1 MYFLAAVSSIRRAG
15 ESQNGAVLNVQQGIL
30 NRRVSSKRGIEVKQP
45 EVGSIKFIPMSKL
58 KQDHYKVSPRK
69 PDEPESAE
77 GKSSNNYLQGRG
89 AQFNTKNRFLKDE
102 ITREHIEGIDD
113 WSEDNSAT
121 QYLEQEAKTIVNKI
135 DSPDVGMSYSM
146 NPYAGC
152 EHGCIYCYARN
163 VHEYWGYSAGLDFER
178 KIIVKKNAPQL
189 LRKFLMHAKW
199 QATPIMLSGNTDCY
213 QPAEQKYRLTR
224 ALLEVCN
231 EFNQPVGI
239 LTKNSWIIKDKDILE
254 EMARKRLVSAMVSIT
269 SFNEDLR
276 RVMEPRTTTAK
287 QKLKVIEELSSVGV
301 RMGVM
306 MGPMIPGLNEHE
318 MQRIMKA
325 AKDNGATFT
334 AYTFIRL
341 NGAIKFLFHD
351 WLYKNFPDRA
361 DKVWHL
367 VEQSHD
373 GKVNDSRWG
382 VRMRGEG
389 NIAQMVAQQYKKYGK
404 LYGMNAEEWSLDTTI
419 FRRPGEQGKLF

>member
-1 MYFLAAVSSIRRAG
+1 MSKEL
-15 ESQNGAVLNVQQGIL
+15 QQDHFK
-30 NRRVSSKRGIEVKQP
+30 VAVKQK
-45 EVGSIKFIPMSKL
+45 EEN
-58 KQDHYKVSPRK
+58 QQ
-69 PDEPESAE
+69 
-77 GKSSNNYLQGRG
+77 YLTGRG
-89 AQFNTKNRFLKDE
+89 AQINTKNRFLKDE
-102 ITREHIEGIDD
+102 KSKENIEAIDD
-113 WSEDNSAT
+113 WEEANVAT
-121 QYLEQEAKTIVNKI
+121 QYQEQEVKSIVNKVE
-135 DSPDVGMSYSM
+135 SPDVGMMYSM

-163 VHEYWGYSAGLDFER
+163 VHENWGYSAGLDFER
-178 KIIVKKNAPQL
+178 KIIVKINAPQL
-189 LRKFLMHAKW
+189 LRKFLMQQKW
-199 QATPIMLSGNTDCY
+199 DATPIMLSGNTDCY
-213 QPAEQKYRLTR
+213 QPAEQTYRLTR
-224 ALLEVCN
+224 GLLEVCN

-239 LTKNSWIIKDKDILE
+239 LTKNSWILKDKDVLQ
-254 EMARKRLVSAMVSIT
+254 EMAKKKIVSAMVSIT

-287 QKLKVIEELSSVGV
+287 QKLKVINELSSAGV
-301 RMGVM
+301 RMGIM

-325 AKDNGATFT
+325 ARDNGATFT

-351 WLYKNFPDRA
+351 WLFKNFPDRA

-367 VEQSHD
+367 IEHSHD

-389 NIAQMVAQQYKKYGK
+389 PIAKLVAQQYKKYGK
-404 LYGMNAEEWSLDTTI
+404 LYGMNAEEWSLDTSI
-419 FRRPGEQGKLF
+419 FRRPGQQGRLF

>member
-1 MYFLAAVSSIRRAG
+1 MKKPVSSDSLFSFSFSPFQRRAG
-15 ESQNGAVLNVQQGIL
+15 IKQNLCLKNY
-30 NRRVSSKRGIEVKQP
+30 NRIIIRSHLRKQKIIVPRIVKN
-45 EVGSIKFIPMSKL
+45 
-58 KQDHYKVSPRK
+58 RK
-69 PDEPESAE
+69 AQAPQ
-77 GKSSNNYLQGRG
+77 YLQGRG
-89 AQFNTKNRFLKDE
+89 AQFNTKNRFLKNE
-102 ITREHIEGIDD
+102 KTREHIEAVDD
-113 WSEDNSAT
+113 WSEDNSPT
-121 QYLEQEAKTIVNKI
+121 QYLEQESKTIVNKVE
-135 DSPDVGMSYSM
+135 SPDVGMAYSM

-189 LRKFLMHAKW
+189 LRKFLMHPKW
-199 QATPIMLSGNTDCY
+199 ECTPIMLSGNTDCY

-224 ALLEVCN
+224 SLLEVCN

-239 LTKNSWIIKDKDILE
+239 LTKNSWILKDKDILQ
-254 EMARKRLVSAMVSIT
+254 EMAKKQLVSAMVSIT

-287 QKLKVIEELSSVGV
+287 QKLKVIEELSNAGV
-301 RMGVM
+301 RMGIM
-306 MGPMIPGLNEHE
+306 MGPMIPGLNDHE

-325 AKDNGATFT
+325 ASESGATFT
-334 AYTFIRL
+334 AYTYIRL

-367 VEQSHD
+367 IEASHD
-373 GKVNDSRWG
+373 GKVNDTRWG

-389 NIAQMVAQQYKKYGK
+389 SISPDGFP
-404 LYGMNAEEWSLDTTI
+404 TI
-419 FRRPGEQGKLF
+419 QEIWEAVWHE

>member
-1 MYFLAAVSSIRRAG
+1 
-15 ESQNGAVLNVQQGIL
+15 
-30 NRRVSSKRGIEVKQP
+30 
-45 EVGSIKFIPMSKL
+45 MSEKL
-58 KQDHYKVSPRK
+58 KQDHYKVKAKEQEDASQ
-69 PDEPESAE
+69 
-77 GKSSNNYLQGRG
+77 YLQGRG
-89 AQFNTKNRFLKDE
+89 AQFNTKNKFLKDE
-102 ITREHIEGIDD
+102 KTKEHIEAIDD
-113 WSEDNSAT
+113 WEDSNVAT
-121 QYLEQEAKTIVNKI
+121 QYIEQESKTIVNKV
-135 DSPDVGMSYSM
+135 DSPDVGMMYSM

-178 KIIVKKNAPQL
+178 KIIVKKNAPHL
-189 LRKFLMHAKW
+189 LRKFLNHPKW
-199 QATPIMLSGNTDCY
+199 DATPIMLSGNTDCY
-213 QPAEQKYRLTR
+213 QPAEQIYRLTR
-224 ALLEVCN
+224 GLLEVCN

-239 LTKNSWIIKDKDILE
+239 LTKNSWILKDKDVLQ
-254 EMARKRLVSAMVSIT
+254 EMAKKRIVSGMVSIT

-287 QKLKVIEELSSVGV
+287 QKLKVINELSSAGV
-301 RMGVM
+301 RMGIM

-325 AKDNGATFT
+325 ARDNGATFT

-367 VEQSHD
+367 IENSHD
-373 GKVNDSRWG
+373 GSVNDSRWG

-389 NIAQMVAQQYKKYGK
+389 PIAQIVAQQYKKYGK
-404 LYGMNAEEWSLDTTI
+404 LYGMNAEDWSLDRSI
-419 FRRPGEQGKLF
+419 FRRPGEQMKMF

>member
-1 MYFLAAVSSIRRAG
+1 
-15 ESQNGAVLNVQQGIL
+15 
-30 NRRVSSKRGIEVKQP
+30 
-45 EVGSIKFIPMSKL
+45 MSEKL
-58 KQDHYKVSPRK
+58 KQDHFKVIPKNQEASKVSPSVGGG
-69 PDEPESAE
+69 DLE
-77 GKSSNNYLQGRG
+77 GVSQYLQGRG
-89 AQFNTKNRFLKDE
+89 AQINTKNRFLKDE
-102 ITREHIEGIDD
+102 KTKEHIEAIDD
-113 WSEDNSAT
+113 WEESNVQT
-121 QYLEQEAKTIVNKI
+121 QYLEQESKTIVNKV
-135 DSPDVGMSYSM
+135 DSPDVGMMYSM

-189 LRKFLMHAKW
+189 LRKFLNHPKW
-199 QATPIMLSGNTDCY
+199 DATPIMLSGNTDCY
-213 QPAEQKYRLTR
+213 QPAEQIYRLTR

-231 EFNQPVGI
+231 EFNQPAGI
-239 LTKNSWIIKDKDILE
+239 LTKNSWILKDKDVLQ
-254 EMARKRLVSAMVSIT
+254 EMAKKKIVSAMVSIT

-287 QKLKVIEELSSVGV
+287 QKLKVINELSTAGV

-318 MQRIMKA
+318 MQRIMKEA
-325 AKDNGATFT
+325 RDNGATFT

-367 VEQSHD
+367 IENSHD
-373 GKVNDSRWG
+373 GKVNDSRWS

-389 NIAQMVAQQYKKYGK
+389 PIAQIVAQQYKKYGK
-404 LYGMNAEEWSLDTTI
+404 LYGMNAEEWSLDRTI
-419 FRRPGEQGKLF
+419 FRRPGGQIKMF

>member
-1 MYFLAAVSSIRRAG
+1 
-15 ESQNGAVLNVQQGIL
+15 
-30 NRRVSSKRGIEVKQP
+30 
-45 EVGSIKFIPMSKL
+45 MSEKL
-58 KQDHYKVSPRK
+58 QQDHFKVSPK
-69 PDEPESAE
+69 KYE
-77 GKSSNNYLQGRG
+77 GTEKIGKENEQEKKADQYLQGRG
-89 AQFNTKNRFLKDE
+89 AQINTKNRFLKNE
-102 ITREHIEGIDD
+102 NTREHIEGIDD
-113 WSEDNSAT
+113 WTEENSPT
-121 QYLEQEAKTIVNKI
+121 QYLEQESKTIVNKI
-135 DSPDVGMSYSM
+135 DSPDVGMMYSM

-189 LRKFLMHAKW
+189 LRKFLMHPKW
-199 QATPIMLSGNTDCY
+199 DATPIMLSGNTDCY

-224 ALLEVCN
+224 GLLEVCN
-231 EFNQPVGI
+231 EFNQSVGI
-239 LTKNSWIIKDKDILE
+239 LTKNSWILKDKDVLQ
-254 EMARKRLVSAMVSIT
+254 EMAKKKLVSAMVSIT

-287 QKLKVIEELSSVGV
+287 QKLKVINELSSAGV

-341 NGAIKFLFHD
+341 NGAIKLLFHD
-351 WLYKNFPDRA
+351 WLFKNFPDRA

-367 VEQSHD
+367 IEQSHD
-373 GKVNDSRWG
+373 GKVNDSRYS

-389 NIAQMVAQQYKKYGK
+389 AIAQMVAQQYKKYGK
-404 LYGMNAEEWSLDTTI
+404 LYGMNAEEWSLDRSI
-419 FRRPGEQGKLF
+419 FRRPGEQGRLF

>member
-1 MYFLAAVSSIRRAG
+1 
-15 ESQNGAVLNVQQGIL
+15 
-30 NRRVSSKRGIEVKQP
+30 
-45 EVGSIKFIPMSKL
+45 MSEKL
-58 KQDHYKVSPRK
+58 QQDHTPLSPQK
-69 PDEPESAE
+69 KGEEE
-77 GKSSNNYLQGRG
+77 HYLQGRG

-102 ITREHIEGIDD
+102 RTKEHIEAIDE
-113 WSEDNSAT
+113 WEEPNPAT
-121 QYLEQEAKTIVNKI
+121 EYMEQEVKSIVNKVE
-135 DSPDVGMSYSM
+135 SPDLSMMYSM

-178 KIIVKKNAPQL
+178 KIIVKMNAPQM
-189 LRKFLMHAKW
+189 LRKFLMHPKW
-199 QATPIMLSGNTDCY
+199 EAHPIMLSGNTDCY
-213 QPAEQKYRLTR
+213 QPAEQKYRITR
-224 ALLEVCN
+224 QLLEVCN

-239 LTKNSWIIKDKDILE
+239 LTKNSWIIKDKDVLQ
-254 EMARKRLVSAMVSIT
+254 EMAKKRLVSAMVSVT

-287 QKLKVIEELSSVGV
+287 QRLKVIEELSNAGV
-301 RMGVM
+301 HMGIM

-325 AKDNGATFT
+325 GKEHGAKFT

-367 VEQSHD
+367 IESAHD
-373 GKVNDSRWG
+373 GKVNDTRWG

-389 NIAQMVAQQYKKYGK
+389 NIAKMVAQQYKKYGK
-404 LYGMNAEEWSLDTTI
+404 LYGMNEDRWELDTTK
-419 FRRPGEQGKLF
+419 FMRPGEQGRLF